1 MDVESCWALGTAEL
15 QQLLLLLPSTAG
27 IVGKWERG
35 LEVERNGTARASAP
49 VCWVLLCAGGATC
62 WHMVAVFGLQSVLLL
77 ATPLAA
83 HRVWAGPA
91 AAHCSQWLWGDGS
104 CHTHMLEARFSFT
117 LWALLLGLCFSPQ
130 ILFSHQSPCLGVSWD
145 LI

>member
-1 MDVESCWALGTAEL
+1 MEQPG
-15 QQLLLLLPSTAG
+15 LLLLCVSGPALCRWSNLLA
-27 IVGKWERG
+27 RG
-35 LEVERNGTARASAP
+35 GCV
-49 VCWVLLCAGGATC
+49 WAT
-62 WHMVAVFGLQSVLLL
+62 VVLLL

-117 LWALLLGLCFSPQ
+117 LWALLLGLCFTPQ